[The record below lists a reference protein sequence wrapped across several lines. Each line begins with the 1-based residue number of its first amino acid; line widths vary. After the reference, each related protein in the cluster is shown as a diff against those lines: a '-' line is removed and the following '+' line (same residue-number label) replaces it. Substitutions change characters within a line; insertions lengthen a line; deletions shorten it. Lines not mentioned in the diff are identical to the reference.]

1 MAKSNGKPEVEP
13 QPLDTE
19 HELPAAEPEGVA
31 AEAQAEE
38 LAKLRAER
46 DELYDRLARAQAEFE
61 NARRRAA
68 REQEEFRNYAAA
80 GAVKELL
87 PILDSF
93 DRALKAPAAGLEEFR
108 AGLEL
113 INRQMHDALAK
124 LGVVPIEAEGQPF
137 DPRFHEAV
145 EMVDTDQAP
154 DHQVLDELQRGYR
167 IKDRLLRPAMVRVA
181 RNSKP

>member
-13 QPLDTE
+13 QPLDTG
-19 HELPAAEPEGVA
+19 HELPAAEAEGIA
-31 AEAQAEE
+31 AEEQAEE

-68 REQEEFRNYAAA
+68 REQEEFRAYAAA

-93 DRALKAPAAGLEEFR
+93 DRALKAPSAGLDDFR

-113 INRQMHDALAK
+113 INRQMHDALSR
-124 LGVVPIEAEGQPF
+124 LGVTPIEAEGQPF

-154 DHQVLDELQRGYR
+154 DHQVLEELQRGYR

-181 RNSKP
+181 RNPKP